1 MGVSMAAA
9 SESNVTQRG
18 QGNAGKS
25 VAKSVAQRPQ
35 TAARE
40 IHILWTSK
48 MGQTGS
54 SAGKTPLLQLRALV
68 ERVREAPGVQ
78 LYDAVE
84 AGVPTDVVK
93 MIAKAT
99 GEPASVIMGLA
110 GVSQTTFVRNEAANK
125 PLPDVAG
132 HRIMAYLRLLA
143 TLRRMLDE
151 SGDPEQMKTFD
162 LEGWFAR
169 WVHEKLPELGN
180 KTPADMLRNP
190 EGQRAVQQLLERMRG
205 GLAA

>member
-1 MGVSMAAA
+1 MAATDEIIVA
-9 SESNVTQRG
+9 GRSRG
-18 QGNAGKS
+18 SAEKL
-25 VAKSVAQRPQ
+25 VAKSVVERPQ
-35 TAARE
+35 PAARK
-40 IHILWTSK
+40 IHVLWDKK
-48 MGQTGS
+48 MGQSG

-93 MIAKAT
+93 MIARAT

-190 EGQRAVQQLLERMRG
+190 EGQRAVEQVLERMRG

>member
-1 MGVSMAAA
+1 MGAIMAAT
-9 SESNVTQRG
+9 SEMNVPHRSRRAAEKLAAKGGAERSQP
-18 QGNAGKS
+18 
-25 VAKSVAQRPQ
+25 VARKM
-35 TAARE
+35 
-40 IHILWTSK
+40 HFLWAK
-48 MGQTGS
+48 QMGQAGS
-54 SAGKTPLLQLRALV
+54 SGKTSLFQLRALV

-93 MIAKAT
+93 LIAKAT

-110 GVSQTTFVRNEAANK
+110 GVSQTTFVRNEAANR

-169 WVHEKLPELGN
+169 WVHEKLPELGD

-190 EGQRAVQQLLERMRG
+190 EGQRAVEQVLERMRG

>member
-1 MGVSMAAA
+1 MAAT
-9 SESNVTQRG
+9 SEINAPHRSRRA
-18 QGNAGKS
+18 AGKLAAKG
-25 VAKSVAQRPQ
+25 VAERTQP
-35 TAARE
+35 AARKL
-40 IHILWTSK
+40 HFLWAK
-48 MGQTGS
+48 QTGQ
-54 SAGKTPLLQLRALV
+54 AGGIGKTSLFQLRALV

-93 MIAKAT
+93 LIAKAT
-99 GEPASVIMGLA
+99 GEPISVIMGVA

-151 SGDPEQMKTFD
+151 SGDLEQMKTFD

-169 WVHEKLPELGN
+169 WVHEKLPELGD

-190 EGQRAVQQLLERMRG
+190 EGQRAVEQVLERMRG

>member
-1 MGVSMAAA
+1 MAAA
-9 SESNVTQRG
+9 SEMNVPHRSRRAVGKLAAKGVAERTQ
-18 QGNAGKS
+18 
-25 VAKSVAQRPQ
+25 P
-35 TAARE
+35 AARK
-40 IHILWTSK
+40 IHSLWAK
-48 MGQTGS
+48 QMGQAGS
-54 SAGKTPLLQLRALV
+54 VGKTPLHQLRALV

-84 AGVPTDVVK
+84 AGVPTDIVK
-93 MIAKAT
+93 LIAKAT

-180 KTPADMLRNP
+180 KTPAAMLRNP
-190 EGQRAVQQLLERMRG
+190 EGQRAVEQVLERMRG

>member
-1 MGVSMAAA
+1 MAGTDEIIVAHRSPGSAEKLAA
-9 SESNVTQRG
+9 R
-18 QGNAGKS
+18 S
-25 VAKSVAQRPQ
+25 VAERPQ
-35 TAARE
+35 TARK
-40 IHILWTSK
+40 IHVLWDK
-48 MGQTGS
+48 KIGQSG

-93 MIAKAT
+93 MIARAT

-180 KTPADMLRNP
+180 NTPANMLRNP
-190 EGQRAVQQLLERMRG
+190 EGQRAVEQVLERMRG

>member
-1 MGVSMAAA
+1 M
-9 SESNVTQRG
+9 
-18 QGNAGKS
+18 
-25 VAKSVAQRPQ
+25 
-35 TAARE
+35 
-40 IHILWTSK
+40 
-48 MGQTGS
+48 
-54 SAGKTPLLQLRALV
+54 
-68 ERVREAPGVQ
+68 REAPGVQ
-78 LYDAVE
+78 LFDAVE

-93 MIAKAT
+93 LIAKAT

-143 TLRRMLDE
+143 TLHRMLDE
-151 SGDPEQMKTFD
+151 SGDPEQMKSFD
-162 LEGWFAR
+162 LEGWFAH
-169 WVHEKLPELGN
+169 WVHESLPELGD

-190 EGQRAVQQLLERMRG
+190 EGQRAVEQVLERMRG

>member
-1 MGVSMAAA
+1 MGASMAAT
-9 SESNVTQRG
+9 SEMKVPHRSRRA
-18 QGNAGKS
+18 AGKLAVKG
-25 VAKSVAQRPQ
+25 VAERTQP
-35 TAARE
+35 AASK
-40 IHILWTSK
+40 IHFLWAK
-48 MGQTGS
+48 QMGQAGS
-54 SAGKTPLLQLRALV
+54 VGKTSLLQLRALV

-110 GVSQTTFVRNEAANK
+110 GVSQTTFVRNEAANR

-143 TLRRMLDE
+143 TLSRMLDE

-162 LEGWFAR
+162 LEAWFAR

-190 EGQRAVQQLLERMRG
+190 EGQRAVEQVLERMRG

>member
-1 MGVSMAAA
+1 MGASMAATTEMTVPHRSRRA
-9 SESNVTQRG
+9 AVKLAAKGVAERTQ
-18 QGNAGKS
+18 
-25 VAKSVAQRPQ
+25 P
-35 TAARE
+35 AARKM
-40 IHILWTSK
+40 HFLWVKQMSPA
-48 MGQTGS
+48 GS
-54 SAGKTPLLQLRALV
+54 VGKTSLFQLRALV
-68 ERVREAPGVQ
+68 ERVREASGVQ

-93 MIAKAT
+93 LIAKAT
-99 GEPASVIMGLA
+99 GEPASAIMGLA
-110 GVSQTTFVRNEAANK
+110 GVSQTTFVRNEAANR

-180 KTPADMLRNP
+180 KAPADMLRNP
-190 EGQRAVQQLLERMRG
+190 EGQRAVEQVLERMRG

>member
-1 MGVSMAAA
+1 MATT
-9 SESNVTQRG
+9 SEMDVPHRSRRA
-18 QGNAGKS
+18 AGKLAAKG
-25 VAKSVAQRPQ
+25 VAEPTQP
-35 TAARE
+35 TAGKV
-40 IHILWTSK
+40 HFLWAK
-48 MGQTGS
+48 QTGQAGS
-54 SAGKTPLLQLRALV
+54 VGKTSLFQLRALV
-68 ERVREAPGVQ
+68 ERVREAPGIQ

-84 AGVPTDVVK
+84 AGVPTDIVK
-93 MIAKAT
+93 LIAKAT

-143 TLRRMLDE
+143 ALRRMLDE

-190 EGQRAVQQLLERMRG
+190 EGQRAVEQVLERMRG

>member
-1 MGVSMAAA
+1 MHFLWV
-9 SESNVTQRG
+9 
-18 QGNAGKS
+18 KS
-25 VAKSVAQRPQ
+25 
-35 TAARE
+35 
-40 IHILWTSK
+40 

-54 SAGKTPLLQLRALV
+54 VGKTSLFQLRALV
-68 ERVREAPGVQ
+68 ERVRDAPGVE

-84 AGVPTDVVK
+84 AGVPTDIVK
-93 MIAKAT
+93 LIAMAT
-99 GEPASVIMGLA
+99 GQPASVIMLLA
-110 GVSQTTFVRNEAANK
+110 GVSQTTFVRNEAANR

-151 SGDPEQMKTFD
+151 SGDPEQLKTFD
-162 LEGWFAR
+162 VEGWFAR
-169 WVHEKLPELGN
+169 WIQEKLPELGN

-190 EGQRAVQQLLERMRG
+190 EGQRAVEQVLARMRG

>member
-1 MGVSMAAA
+1 MGDGVAATSEMNVRQRSRAAA
-9 SESNVTQRG
+9 
-18 QGNAGKS
+18 GKLAAKG
-25 VAKSVAQRPQ
+25 VAERAQP
-35 TAARE
+35 AARKM
-40 IHILWTSK
+40 HILWAK
-48 MGQTGS
+48 PMGQSGS
-54 SAGKTPLLQLRALV
+54 VGKTSLLQLRALV

-84 AGVPTDVVK
+84 AGVPTGVVK
-93 MIAKAT
+93 LIAKAT

-190 EGQRAVQQLLERMRG
+190 EGQRAVEQVLERMRG

>member
-1 MGVSMAAA
+1 MAET
-9 SESNVTQRG
+9 SELNVPLR
-18 QGNAGKS
+18 S
-25 VAKSVAQRPQ
+25 RR
-35 TAARE
+35 AARKLSAKGLAE
-40 IHILWTSK
+40 RTQPAARKMHFLWAK
-48 MGQTGS
+48 QMGQ
-54 SAGKTPLLQLRALV
+54 AGIAGNTALFQLRALV

-93 MIAKAT
+93 LIAKAT
-99 GEPASVIMGLA
+99 GEPASLIMGLA
-110 GVSQTTFVRNEAANK
+110 GVSQTTFVRNEAANR

-162 LEGWFAR
+162 LEAWFAR
-169 WVHEKLPELGN
+169 WVQEKLPELGN

-190 EGQRAVQQLLERMRG
+190 EGQRAVEQVLERMRG

>member
-1 MGVSMAAA
+1 MGTGMAAT
-9 SESNVTQRG
+9 SEINVPQRSRRD
-18 QGNAGKS
+18 AGKLA
-25 VAKSVAQRPQ
+25 AKGVGERTQP
-35 TAARE
+35 AARKM
-40 IHILWTSK
+40 HFVWVK
-48 MGQTGS
+48 QMGQAGS
-54 SAGKTPLLQLRALV
+54 VGKTSLFQLRALV
-68 ERVREAPGVQ
+68 ERVREASGVQ
-78 LYDAVE
+78 LYEAVE

-93 MIAKAT
+93 LIAKAT
-99 GEPASVIMGLA
+99 GEPVSVIMGLA
-110 GVSQTTFVRNEAANK
+110 GVSQTTFVRNEAANR

-162 LEGWFAR
+162 LEAWFAR

-190 EGQRAVQQLLERMRG
+190 EGQRAVEQVLERMRG

>member
-1 MGVSMAAA
+1 MGADMAATIETKVPHP
-9 SESNVTQRG
+9 SRPT
-18 QGNAGKS
+18 
-25 VAKSVAQRPQ
+25 AKKLPAKGFAERSQP
-35 TAARE
+35 T
-40 IHILWTSK
+40 
-48 MGQTGS
+48 
-54 SAGKTPLLQLRALV
+54 AGKTHFLWAKKIGLAGRVEKTPLFQLRALV
-68 ERVREAPGVQ
+68 DRVREAPGVQ
-78 LYDAVE
+78 LFDAVE
-84 AGVPTDVVK
+84 AGVPTDIVK
-93 MIAKAT
+93 LIAKAT

-151 SGDPEQMKTFD
+151 SGDREQMKTFD
-162 LEGWFAR
+162 LESWFAR
-169 WVHEKLPELGN
+169 WVQENLPELGN

-190 EGQRAVQQLLERMRG
+190 EGQRAVEQVLERMRG

>member
-1 MGVSMAAA
+1 MAAKA
-9 SESNVTQRG
+9 ATERLPAATHKMHVLWAKQSAP
-18 QGNAGKS
+18 AGD
-25 VAKSVAQRPQ
+25 
-35 TAARE
+35 
-40 IHILWTSK
+40 
-48 MGQTGS
+48 
-54 SAGKTPLLQLRALV
+54 AGKTPLGQLRALV
-68 ERVREAPGVQ
+68 ARVREAPGVQ
-78 LYDAVE
+78 LFDAVE

-93 MIAKAT
+93 LIARAT

-162 LEGWFAR
+162 LEGWFAH
-169 WVHEKLPELGN
+169 WVHEKLPELGG

-190 EGQRAVQQLLERMRG
+190 EGQRAVEQVLERMRG

>member
-1 MGVSMAAA
+1 MAAT
-9 SESNVTQRG
+9 SETNRPQRSRRERTQPA
-18 QGNAGKS
+18 AGK
-25 VAKSVAQRPQ
+25 
-35 TAARE
+35 T
-40 IHILWTSK
+40 HILWVK
-48 MGQTGS
+48 QMGQAA
-54 SAGKTPLLQLRALV
+54 SAGKTSLSQLRALV
-68 ERVREAPGVQ
+68 ARVREAQGVQ
-78 LYDAVE
+78 LYEAVE

-93 MIAKAT
+93 LIAKAT
-99 GEPASVIMGLA
+99 GEPASVIMDLA
-110 GVSQTTFVRNEAANK
+110 GVSQTTFVRNDAANK

-132 HRIMAYLRLLA
+132 HRIMAYLRLMA

-190 EGQRAVQQLLERMRG
+190 EGQRAVELVLGRMRG

>member
-1 MGVSMAAA
+1 MAAT
-9 SESNVTQRG
+9 SETNRPQRSRRERTQPA
-18 QGNAGKS
+18 AGK
-25 VAKSVAQRPQ
+25 
-35 TAARE
+35 T
-40 IHILWTSK
+40 HILWVK
-48 MGQTGS
+48 QMGQAA
-54 SAGKTPLLQLRALV
+54 SAGKTSLSQLRALV
-68 ERVREAPGVQ
+68 ARVREAQGVQ
-78 LYDAVE
+78 LYEAVE

-93 MIAKAT
+93 LIAKAT
-99 GEPASVIMGLA
+99 GEPASVIMDLA
-110 GVSQTTFVRNEAANK
+110 GVSQTTFVRNDAANK

-132 HRIMAYLRLLA
+132 HRIMAYLRLMA

-190 EGQRAVQQLLERMRG
+190 EGQRAVEQVLGRMRG

>member
-1 MGVSMAAA
+1 MGVDMAVTT
-9 SESNVTQRG
+9 ERTVTQRG
-18 QGNAGKS
+18 RGNAGKS
-25 VAKSVAQRPQ
+25 ATKRVAQRAQP
-35 TAARE
+35 AARE
-40 IHILWTSK
+40 IHVLLTSK
-48 MGQTGS
+48 MWQTG

-68 ERVREAPGVQ
+68 ERVREAPGIE

-190 EGQRAVQQLLERMRG
+190 EGQRAVQQVLERMRG

>member
-1 MGVSMAAA
+1 MAYHLTVLVQP
-9 SESNVTQRG
+9 NGCQM
-18 QGNAGKS
+18 
-25 VAKSVAQRPQ
+25 
-35 TAARE
+35 
-40 IHILWTSK
+40 HILWAK
-48 MGQTGS
+48 QVGQAG
-54 SAGKTPLLQLRALV
+54 SAGKTSLLQLRALV
-68 ERVREAPGVQ
+68 ERVREAQGVQ

-93 MIAKAT
+93 LIAKAS
-99 GEPASVIMGLA
+99 GEPASAIMDLA
-110 GVSQTTFVRNEAANK
+110 GVSQTTFVRNDAANK

-162 LEGWFAR
+162 LEAWFAR

-180 KTPADMLRNP
+180 KTPAAMLRNP
-190 EGQRAVQQLLERMRG
+190 EGQRAVEQVLERMRG

>member
-1 MGVSMAAA
+1 MGTSMAAT
-9 SESNVTQRG
+9 SDINVQPRSRRV
-18 QGNAGKS
+18 AGKLAS
-25 VAKSVAQRPQ
+25 KGVAERTQP
-35 TAARE
+35 AARKM
-40 IHILWTSK
+40 HSLWAK
-48 MGQTGS
+48 QMGPAGGV
-54 SAGKTPLLQLRALV
+54 GKTSLLQLRALV
-68 ERVREAPGVQ
+68 ERVREASGVQ

-93 MIAKAT
+93 LIAKAT

-110 GVSQTTFVRNEAANK
+110 GVSQTTFVRNEAANR

-132 HRIMAYLRLLA
+132 HRVMAYLRLLA

-151 SGDPEQMKTFD
+151 SGDSVQMKTFD

-190 EGQRAVQQLLERMRG
+190 EGQRAVEQVLERMRG